1 MTVIAFE
8 GNIGVGKST
17 FLAYMKKNVT
27 HLHGRKVIYIEEPVQ
42 LWQNLKGVDML
53 AQFYE
58 DQTKYAFEFQ
68 MLATITRIK
77 LLQESI
83 QQNKNAVFIIER
95 CYLSDN
101 HIFTKM
107 MFEQQKLTPQQY
119 AIIQM
124 WFSYIQIKID
134 YVVYLRANPKICYE
148 RCLKRDRSGETVSLD
163 YIEACHSIHESWM
176 YNLPNKIVLN
186 CDHTLSNY
194 QYECHIETILLKV
207 DLYSKTLMWMYVGFI
222 WFYILF
228 CHLFINLKSQ
238 LVV

>member
-1 MTVIAFE
+1 MGPIVIAFE

-17 FLAYMKKNVT
+17 FLSYMKSNVT

-42 LWQNLKGVDML
+42 LWQNLEGVDML

-58 DQTKYAFEFQ
+58 DQEKHAFEFQ

-83 QQNKNAVFIIER
+83 QQNKNAVFIVER

-107 MFEQQKLTPQQY
+107 LFEQKKISPQQY

-134 YVVYLRANPKICYE
+134 YVVYLRATPKTCHE
-148 RCLKRDRSGETVSLD
+148 RCLRRNRSGETVSRE
-163 YIEACHSIHESWM
+163 YIEACHAIHESWM
-176 YNLPNKIVLN
+176 STIPNKIVLN
-186 CDHTLSNY
+186 CDNTSSTY
-194 QYECHIETILLKV
+194 MYERHIETIVLKV
-207 DLYSKTLMWMYVGFI
+207 DLFPVTLMWMYLGFM

-228 CHLFINLKSQ
+228 WHLC
-238 LVV
+238 

>member
-1 MTVIAFE
+1 MGPIVIAFE

-17 FLAYMKKNVT
+17 FLSYMKSNVT

-42 LWQNLKGVDML
+42 LWQNLEGVDML

-58 DQTKYAFEFQ
+58 DQEKHAFEFQ

-83 QQNKNAVFIIER
+83 QQNKNAVFIVER

-107 MFEQQKLTPQQY
+107 LFEQKKISPQQY

-134 YVVYLRANPKICYE
+134 YVVYLRATPNICHE
-148 RCLKRDRSGETVSLD
+148 RCLRRNRSGETVSLE
-163 YIEACHSIHESWM
+163 YIEACHAIHESWM
-176 YNLPNKIVLN
+176 STIPNKIVLN
-186 CDHTLSNY
+186 CNHTSSTSV
-194 QYECHIETILLKV
+194 YESHIETILVKV
-207 DLYSKTLMWMYVGFI
+207 DLFPVTLMWMYLGFI

-228 CHLFINLKSQ
+228 WNLC
-238 LVV
+238 

>member
-42 LWQNLKGVDML
+42 LWQNLEGVDML

-58 DQTKYAFEFQ
+58 DQTKYSFEFQ
-68 MLATITRIK
+68 MLATISRIQ
-77 LLQESI
+77 LLQKSI
-83 QQNKNAVFIIER
+83 QENKHAVFIIER

-107 MFEQQKLTPQQY
+107 LFEQQKISPQQY

-124 WFSYIQIKID
+124 WFSYIQIKIN
-134 YVVYLRANPKICYE
+134 YIVYLRANPKICYE
-148 RCLKRDRSGETVSLD
+148 RCLKRNRSGEMVSLD
-163 YIEACHSIHESWM
+163 YIEACHAIHESWM
-176 YNLPNKIVLN
+176 STIPNKIVLN

-194 QYECHIETILLKV
+194 GYECHIDTIIEKV
-207 DLYSKTLMWMYVGFI
+207 DLLPITLMWMYLGFM
-222 WFYILF
+222 WMYIL
-228 CHLFINLKSQ
+228 IWNLC
-238 LVV
+238 